1 MDLRK
6 SADAIKCL
14 IISDLKEKK
23 IHLSPWNP
31 THFITEEV
39 YILYL
44 SAFASKFRR
53 LEELW

>member
-23 IHLSPWNP
+23 NTFVP
-31 THFITEEV
+31 
-39 YILYL
+39 
-44 SAFASKFRR
+44 
-53 LEELW
+53 LESNSFHY